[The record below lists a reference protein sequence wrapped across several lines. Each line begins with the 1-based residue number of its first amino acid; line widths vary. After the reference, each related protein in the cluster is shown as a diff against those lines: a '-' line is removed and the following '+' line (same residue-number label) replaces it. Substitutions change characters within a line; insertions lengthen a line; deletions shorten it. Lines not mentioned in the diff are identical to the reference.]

1 MKKGDINLI
10 AQLLTGMKDAVARLE
25 MAHRNK
31 DVNKLAAIK
40 REILDFQEQIK
51 NLL

>member
-1 MKKGDINLI
+1 MKKEDINLI

-25 MAHRNK
+25 IAYRNK
-31 DVNKLAAIK
+31 DANKLAAVK
-40 REILDFQEQIK
+40 GEILDFQEQIK